1 MPKGALIIVAAVCIV
16 GCEELRNFL
25 FLHSLSDC
33 KSDGVFFF
41 IYVITCTC
49 GRKRKAIESAAER
62 GAERDQAAFH
72 GAVLGWGQS

>member
-1 MPKGALIIVAAVCIV
+1 M
-16 GCEELRNFL
+16 
-25 FLHSLSDC
+25 
-33 KSDGVFFF
+33 VFFF